1 MSYQDDTPVT
11 SGEVTVRH
19 TFTRDAEGFIETTH
33 EIPASGVVT
42 LDFQP
47 PLDDDVVSLAL
58 EARFQELTQ
67 WLGEI
72 TRAQS
77 PTDAF
82 LQVTLL
88 TQEPKVLPV
97 HVVETD
103 PLGLLLLVLLWEIPA
118 CIPIR
123 MPFISSCRPCRTTFS
138 IL

>member
-33 EIPASGVVT
+33 EIPASGIVT
-42 LDFQP
+42 LNFQP

-88 TQEPKVLPV
+88 TQSPKVLPAQV
-97 HVVETD
+97 AETD
-103 PLGLLLLVLLWEIPA
+103 PLGLL
-118 CIPIR
+118 CCG
-123 MPFISSCRPCRTTFS
+123 SSGGRS
-138 IL
+138 

>member
-1 MSYQDDTPVT
+1 M
-11 SGEVTVRH
+11 RH

-118 CIPIR
+118 FIPIC